1 MIKELILGLVDTYG
15 TNDPFELCDYL
26 EIKIMES
33 NLGDEI
39 NGFFQRTGNGYEIIH
54 LNSNLNHHDKK
65 SICAHELGHALMHTN
80 LSIGFFIENSLQV
93 KSKYEIQADNFAAEL
108 LLPNELDIEFKYMNV
123 DQLSCVFKVPKEF
136 IKYKYCDR

>member
-1 MIKELILGLVDTYG
+1 MIKELILGLIDTYG
-15 TNDPFELCDYL
+15 TNDPFELCDHL

-33 NLGDEI
+33 NLGNEI
-39 NGFFQRTGNGYEIIH
+39 NGFFQRTENGCEIIH
-54 LNSNLNHHDKK
+54 LNSNLNHHNKK
-65 SICAHELGHALMHTN
+65 SICAHELGHALLHTN

-123 DQLSCVFKVPKEF
+123 NQLSCVFKVPKEF